1 MGIQKPHAMML
12 LNEVKHRPLP
22 KTVHLIGRQTVYLTE
37 EQALRAFHEAGVTPH
52 PCPVVLDTMTG
63 EAQSAGDAGYIT
75 DETFFRMLGAEN
87 VHAIDIAER
96 EGANIILDL
105 NLELPRQY
113 EGVTDFIFGGSVC
126 DNVFNPA
133 GYIRNINR
141 LLAPGGRYTSQEVA
155 SNNWHPYVVLPPAW
169 YHDYFT
175 LNGFADV
182 KIYVFHC
189 VPGSWNTYLLDPP
202 VDYDTIP
209 NFTVP
214 KDQVAGVFN
223 IVEKAADSTWNAVP
237 TQDQYR
243 PAAEW
248 ARIRA
253 NLARIKQS
261 PRPMQRY
268 PLPLL
273 EHEREAVP
281 VKYVPNYTF
290 VGRVPWR

>member
-12 LNEVKHRPLP
+12 LNEVKYRPLP
-22 KTVHLIGRQTVYLTE
+22 KTVHLIGRQTIYLTVDD
-37 EQALRAFHEAGVTPH
+37 AHRAFYEAGVTPF
-52 PCPVVLDTMTG
+52 PCPVEIDKATG
-63 EAQSAGDAGYIT
+63 GALNANAGYIT
-75 DETFFRMLGAEN
+75 DETFFRMLGAQD
-87 VHAIDIAER
+87 VHAIDIAAK

-105 NLELPRQY
+105 NLDLPPQY
-113 EGVTDFIFGGSVC
+113 EGVADFIFGGSVC

-141 LLAPGGRYTSQEVA
+141 LLASGGRYASQEVA

-169 YHDYFT
+169 HHDYFT
-175 LNGFADV
+175 VNGFADV

-189 VPGSWNTYLLDPP
+189 SPHGWNTYLLDPP
-202 VDYDTIP
+202 INYDFIP

-214 KDQVAGVFN
+214 KELVAGVFI
-223 IVEKAADSTWNAVP
+223 IVEKGAASTWSAVP
-237 TQDQYR
+237 NQDQYR
-243 PAAEW
+243 SAGEW
-248 ARIRA
+248 MTIRA
-253 NLARIKQS
+253 NLARIRES

-273 EHEREAVP
+273 EHERETCP

-290 VGRVPWR
+290 IGRVPSR